1 MNIMKLLF
9 RSHEQMSAEMIDFMV
24 DEHNI
29 DIEPDLQRRV
39 KVGYLSE
46 E

>member
-1 MNIMKLLF
+1 
-9 RSHEQMSAEMIDFMV
+9 MSAEMIDFMV

-39 KVGYLSE
+39 KVGYIFGNFICESTKEFLT
-46 E
+46 